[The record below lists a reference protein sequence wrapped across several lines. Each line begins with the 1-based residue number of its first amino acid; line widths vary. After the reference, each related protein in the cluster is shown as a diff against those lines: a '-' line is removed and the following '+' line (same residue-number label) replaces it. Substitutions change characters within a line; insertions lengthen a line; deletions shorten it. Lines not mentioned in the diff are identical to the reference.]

1 MMLLERIASWKK
13 KEFED
18 DALQNEPGY
27 FLYRLLT
34 GAATSAL
41 LTVACGQMLI
51 MAWPYITD
59 APKQDKQA
67 VHTEQVVKQKE
78 QVAWSVRE
86 KLSHG
91 DGHFLMPAPGPLS
104 SPFGMRWGRMHQ
116 GIDIASPIG
125 TPVKAAD
132 NGRVIFA
139 GVKTGYGN
147 CMIIDHGNGYE
158 TVYGHLDALVA
169 SEGDIVEKK
178 ELIAYSGNTGRSTG
192 PHLHFEIREHGEPI
206 DPIPFLQ

>member
-1 MMLLERIASWKK
+1 MLLERIASWKK
-13 KEFED
+13 KEFAD

-27 FLYRLLT
+27 FVYRLVT

-41 LTVACGQMLI
+41 LTVACGQILLMT
-51 MAWPYITD
+51 WPYIVS
-59 APKQDKQA
+59 APTTDKQT
-67 VHTEQVVKQKE
+67 VYTDQVAKPVEK
-78 QVAWSVRE
+78 VAWSVRE
-86 KLSHG
+86 KPSRG
-91 DGHFLMPAPGPLS
+91 DGHFLMPALGPLS

-125 TPVKAAD
+125 TPVTAAD
-132 NGRVIFA
+132 NGRITFA

-158 TVYGHLDALVA
+158 TVYGHLDTLVA

-192 PHLHFEIREHGEPI
+192 PHLHFEIRKHGEPI
-206 DPIPFLQ
+206 DPRPFLQ